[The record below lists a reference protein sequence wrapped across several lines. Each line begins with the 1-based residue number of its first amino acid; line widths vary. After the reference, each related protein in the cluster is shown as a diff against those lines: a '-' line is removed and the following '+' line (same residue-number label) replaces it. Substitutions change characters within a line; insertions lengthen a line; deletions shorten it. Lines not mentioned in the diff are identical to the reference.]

1 MLSLR
6 RSRKANPQKW
16 DAVDEL
22 WGGWN
27 YPKPVYENGSS
38 WHPGQD
44 GYLKNL
50 IYMAEHGWYYCQ
62 KAFVDMAFIHPLTDY
77 KPAVIDDEFREIFM
91 ARYNDKD
98 LNKSFSLTI
107 YERDGKLIMS
117 NDWEAYWLYRELQA
131 TSVPCVLIG
140 HFTPNPDIMAV
151 TDKPFMITKISE
163 LLGYT

>member
-6 RSRKANPQKW
+6 RSRKSKPQPQEW
-16 DAVDEL
+16 DAFDDL

-38 WHPGQD
+38 WHPGGD
-44 GYLKNL
+44 GHLKHL

-62 KAFVDMAFIHPLTDY
+62 KAFVGMAFIHPLTDY
-77 KPAVIDDEFREIFM
+77 RPAVVDDEFRETFM
-91 ARYNDKD
+91 ARYNDED
-98 LNKSFSLTI
+98 LNKRIPLTI

-117 NDWEAYWLYRELQA
+117 NDWEAYWLYREVQES
-131 TSVPCVLIG
+131 SVPCILIG

-151 TDKPFMITKISE
+151 YDKPFMITKATE
-163 LLGYT
+163 FAE